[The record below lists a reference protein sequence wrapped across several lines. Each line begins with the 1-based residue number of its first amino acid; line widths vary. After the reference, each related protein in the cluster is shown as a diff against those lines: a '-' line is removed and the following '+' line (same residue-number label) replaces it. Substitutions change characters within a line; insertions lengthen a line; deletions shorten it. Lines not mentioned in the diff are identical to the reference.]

1 MSVDWSKYPTLPEA
15 PQLPDWHDTPERE
28 AYWQELQSIKHP
40 MSRKL
45 SHIIFWAGLLILTI
59 LVSVMSGISRCGDAF
74 VDFFTFAG
82 IGIVV
87 SAPFL
92 IVWTLIYGVWF
103 QILQIKMSM
112 RYGFYM
118 TKLKHRD
125 ISPEIGEVLAARPVF
140 DENIFRQYWPSAE
153 LSETALL
160 ILRMMSDNWRL
171 HNKMLYPNDPLSLF
185 FYGKEGILGKNK
197 SIDPECFLEDLY
209 IDMNY
214 DEWDKIDCDT
224 TFAELVE
231 GCMKSAKSS

>member
-1 MSVDWSKYPTLPEA
+1 
-15 PQLPDWHDTPERE
+15 
-28 AYWQELQSIKHP
+28 
-40 MSRKL
+40 MSRKV

-59 LVSVMSGISRCGDAF
+59 LATAMSGVSRCGDAF

-87 SAPFL
+87 IGTFL
-92 IVWTLIYGVWF
+92 IAWTLIYGVWF

-118 TKLKHRD
+118 TKLKHRN
-125 ISPEIGEVLAARPVF
+125 ISAEIGEILADRPEF
-140 DENIFRQYWPSAE
+140 DENSFRQYWPSTE
-153 LSETALL
+153 LAETALL
-160 ILRMMSDNWRL
+160 VLGMMSHNWRL

-185 FYGKEGILGKNK
+185 FYGKDGWLGKNK

-214 DEWDKIDCDT
+214 DNWDKIDNDT
-224 TFAELVE
+224 AFAELVE
-231 GCMKSAKSS
+231 GCMESAKAPGK